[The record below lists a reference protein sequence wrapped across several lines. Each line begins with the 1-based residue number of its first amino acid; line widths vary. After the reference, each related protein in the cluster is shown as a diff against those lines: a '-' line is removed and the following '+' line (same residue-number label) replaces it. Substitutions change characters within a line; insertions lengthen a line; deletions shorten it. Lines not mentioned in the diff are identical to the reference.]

1 MTFTFNTEDTMLSP
15 WEILTSF
22 FFFFRPVT
30 SLLYVS
36 IHLFILENSDSG
48 SRYWYQQSLTFFLAL
63 SFGDSKT
70 NVFTNNNFFKGFIY
84 FYFGC
89 AVPSFAT

>member
-15 WEILTSF
+15 WKILTSFFF

-36 IHLFILENSDSG
+36 IHLVILENSDGG
-48 SRYWYQQSLTFFLAL
+48 SRYWYQQGLTFFLAL

-70 NVFTNNNFFKGFIY
+70 DVFTNKNFF
-84 FYFGC
+84 
-89 AVPSFAT
+89 